1 MSANP
6 KDPKEP
12 LSTEEIQVIISRL
25 RTIANEFPEDEDAA
39 PLTQGELRMIATTP
53 VLFLEKC
60 ALFAESHP
68 DVGKAL
74 DDDLAA
80 IFRKAISAEIQSGGV
95 IDEANFVVLRS
106 GNHADRIKLR
116 AAKLG
121 RELYRLAKSFI
132 TTDAGDMAKER
143 VEEMQSALQVKDRR
157 RLMRAAKARA
167 TKEANE
173 TVTASGKEE
182 KK

>member
-12 LSTEEIQVIISRL
+12 LSTEEIQAIISRL
-25 RTIANEFPEDEDAA
+25 RTIANEFPEDEDAV

-74 DDDLAA
+74 DDDLAS
-80 IFRKAISAEIQSGGV
+80 IFRKAVATEMQSGGV
-95 IDEANFVVLRS
+95 VDEAHFVVRRTQD
-106 GNHADRIKLR
+106 HASRIKLR

-167 TKEANE
+167 TKEAAEN
-173 TVTASGKEE
+173 TATEVKEE